1 MRATSERFPA
11 WHRATPMPTAGAGRM
26 PRRLKQQQN
35 ALINEARRRSPAC
48 FSRTGSALRMD
59 VTSLA
64 WVLIFTAYFHG
75 EEHGERAAAHTP
87 CPDGGYL
94 LFIDNEHCGS
104 HLLPKPRRMHKRK
117 DGRKSSSRP
126 RCPSSWEPHPAG
138 AGMPGGCPPP
148 ARLPQPFLIYFQ
160 GCNLCSANLASS
172 PWRHILSRSVWQST
186 LAAARQNSV
195 TGQHEMEGFFAKQ
208 EGERLAPAGGVL
220 LPQLPVIHYQ

>member
-1 MRATSERFPA
+1 
-11 WHRATPMPTAGAGRM
+11 
-26 PRRLKQQQN
+26 
-35 ALINEARRRSPAC
+35 
-48 FSRTGSALRMD
+48 
-59 VTSLA
+59 
-64 WVLIFTAYFHG
+64 
-75 EEHGERAAAHTP
+75 
-87 CPDGGYL
+87 
-94 LFIDNEHCGS
+94 
-104 HLLPKPRRMHKRK
+104 
-117 DGRKSSSRP
+117 
-126 RCPSSWEPHPAG
+126 
-138 AGMPGGCPPP
+138 MPGGCPPP